1 MSAALRTLG
10 VAFVLSLSLA
20 AQAQPAFRGASNAS
34 TSPTF
39 RSAAAGNYAGVGVRG
54 SSSASAAS
62 ANSLSVAL
70 PSGTTANDVMIA
82 AIAVRPSTVTITPPS
97 GWTLVRRTDNTS
109 SSLAVYSK
117 LAGGSEPSSYI
128 WDVTGS
134 AGVAGG
140 IQAFKGVDTANPID
154 VESGQATASSLS
166 HATPSVST
174 SVANT
179 VLVTAHAYAGAAS
192 WTPASGMTEV
202 VDLAAGGVS
211 IEASYVLQT
220 PTGASGAKTATAAS
234 GAAEGNTHILAL
246 RPTSPVVTIN
256 KPSGVVENDVLVA
269 ALGFRPSSATITPP
283 SGWTLVRRVDNNGT
297 GGAQSSLAVYR
308 KVAGASEPASYAWDV
323 TGAFGAAGGI
333 QAFLNVDTT
342 NPVDVEN
349 GQATA
354 ASLSHDTP
362 SVTTTSPNTMLV
374 TAHSYGSP
382 TTWTAPTGMT
392 EAIDTLAGGHS
403 LLASYVL
410 QPPAAATGAKTA
422 TADGTSLDID
432 QGTTHILALNP
443 TDPPLTIN
451 RPANVVAGDVM
462 IAAIG
467 MRPHTATLTVPS
479 GWTLIRRTDNTASGA
494 SNSLAVYRKV
504 ATASEPVSY
513 VWNPTGDTHAVG
525 GIQAFYNV
533 DTANPIDVESGQTT
547 PFGLSHPAPSITTT
561 VANAMIV
568 TAHTFESATTWTPP
582 AGMTEGYDIKYGGQ
596 SIEGNHVLQPTAGA
610 TGTKT
615 ATAAADSDDGVAH
628 ILALRPGTAVA
639 QVYYIHVDHLNTP
652 RLVANAAG
660 TTVWRWDQQ
669 EPFGNNVADENPS
682 GLGTFDLP
690 LRFPGQYADKETN
703 LHYNLFRDYDSHLGR
718 YVESDLLGLQGG
730 VNTYAYANGD
740 PLISVDALGLLSTV
754 GCSRFHT
761 RRIEAAAK
769 KAAIAS
775 QTCIDCPDREKLKN
789 VLQNLV
795 VRCLDSDWVERSD
808 GSRVRICGGGNFTGE
823 IAVSPT
829 AFRKACGCLEAVILH
844 EAVHLIHYDEPKA
857 QAVEQRCFSC
867 AAK

>member
-1 MSAALRTLG
+1 
-10 VAFVLSLSLA
+10 
-20 AQAQPAFRGASNAS
+20 
-34 TSPTF
+34 
-39 RSAAAGNYAGVGVRG
+39 
-54 SSSASAAS
+54 
-62 ANSLSVAL
+62 
-70 PSGTTANDVMIA
+70 
-82 AIAVRPSTVTITPPS
+82 
-97 GWTLVRRTDNTS
+97 
-109 SSLAVYSK
+109 
-117 LAGGSEPSSYI
+117 
-128 WDVTGS
+128 
-134 AGVAGG
+134 
-140 IQAFKGVDTANPID
+140 VDTSNPID
-154 VESGQATASSLS
+154 VENGQATASSLS

-202 VDLAAGGVS
+202 VDVAAGGMS

-246 RPTSPVVTIN
+246 RPTSPIVTIS
-256 KPSGVVENDVLVA
+256 KPAGMVENDVLIA

-283 SGWTLVRRVDNNGT
+283 SGWTLVRRVDNNGS

-333 QAFLNVDTT
+333 QAFLNVDTA
-342 NPVDVEN
+342 NPVNVEN

-354 ASLSHDTP
+354 ASLSHATP

-392 EAIDTLAGGHS
+392 EAVDTLAGGHS
-403 LLASYVL
+403 LIASHVL

-422 TADGTSLDID
+422 TADGTSLDVD
-432 QGTTHILALNP
+432 QGTTHILALRA

-451 RPANVVAGDVM
+451 RPGNVVAGDVM

-494 SNSLAVYRKV
+494 SNSLAVYRKM

-513 VWNPTGDTHAVG
+513 IWNPVGDTHAVG

-533 DTANPIDVESGQTT
+533 DTANPIDAESGQTT
-547 PFGLSHPAPSITTT
+547 PFGLSHSAPSINTT

-582 AGMTEGYDIKYGGQ
+582 TGMTEGYDVKYGGQ
-596 SIEGNHVLQPTAGA
+596 SIEGNYVLQPTAGA

-628 ILALRPGTAVA
+628 ILALRPGTALA
-639 QVYYIHVDHLNTP
+639 QVYYIQVDHLNTP
-652 RLVANAAG
+652 RLVADAAG
-660 TTVWRWDQQ
+660 ATVWRWDQQ
-669 EPFGNNVADENPS
+669 EPFAGNAADEDPDNNS
-682 GLGTFDLP
+682 ANFEMP
-690 LRFPGQYADKETN
+690 LRFPGQYLDKETN
-703 LHYNLFRDYDSHLGR
+703 MHHNVRRDYDPGIGR
-718 YVESDLLGLQGG
+718 YVQSDPLGIDAGINTYTYVDANPLMRVDPLGLDWG
-730 VNTYAYANGD
+730 VCCPDKPNQRTSDDQDRVGASHDLSRNYRDMRTANTKSSDKYFHCKGNCEGAQRGPAGYRQT
-740 PLISVDALGLLSTV
+740 ILLSTAREFV
-754 GCSRFHT
+754 D
-761 RRIEAAAK
+761 
-769 KAAIAS
+769 
-775 QTCIDCPDREKLKN
+775 QTIGG
-789 VLQNLV
+789 
-795 VRCLDSDWVERSD
+795 DSP
-808 GSRVRICGGGNFTGE
+808 TE
-823 IAVSPT
+823 IA
-829 AFRKACGCLEAVILH
+829 ADEAVNSFGR
-844 EAVHLIHYDEPKA
+844 EAGRRNP
-857 QAVEQRCFSC
+857 CGSC
-867 AAK
+867 RQMCLPYRPNWLPGRY